1 VEQEGLYNNGFL
13 VLKMNLLYQEY
24 YLMKN
29 QNQGAV
35 KMMIQ
40 KGRTNKFTL
49 LEVLDFLMDCDL
61 GNTCPKVER

>member
-1 VEQEGLYNNGFL
+1 MEQEGLYKDGFI
-13 VLKMNLLYQEY
+13 VLKMNLLHQEY

-40 KGRTNKFTL
+40 KGRTTKFTL
-49 LEVLDFLMDCDL
+49 LEVLDFLMGCDL
-61 GNTCPKVER
+61 GNICSKAER

>member
-1 VEQEGLYNNGFL
+1 MEQEGLYKDGFI
-13 VLKMNLLYQEY
+13 VLKMNLLHQEH

-40 KGRTNKFTL
+40 KGRTTKFTL
-49 LEVLDFLMDCDL
+49 LEVLDFLMGCDL
-61 GNTCPKVER
+61 GNICPKAER